1 MIDSLSPMRA
11 RVARMSRRARVA
23 VAGAAVVVI
32 AVPASVVAGSLGG
45 SDQPGQGRLSGV
57 PTAHLRVVGS
67 QAAAPIA
74 GSLSVPSVD
83 YDCSDFPTQA
93 DAQHFFESHNPQQDP
108 YDLDADGDGIACE
121 DNPCPRAGNYS

>member
-45 SDQPGQGRLSGV
+45 SDQPGRLSGV

-67 QAAAPIA
+67 EAAAPIA